1 MTILENILN
10 ESLYEVDVTRK
21 NHNLPSN
28 IDNTNNYI
36 LNLFQLRRSI
46 KLSENTMKVYMI
58 TAREFLKI
66 VDMPLTHVTSDD
78 IEYFLSTKKKRGC
91 SNTTLNNN
99 LRNLKSLFE
108 FMKNTILL

>member
-1 MTILENILN
+1 MNEKNIFRDDILLKMQHYLSSNEMTILENILN

-78 IEYFLSTKKKRGC
+78 IEYFLSVKKKKR
-91 SNTTLNNN
+91 L
-99 LRNLKSLFE
+99 
-108 FMKNTILL
+108 